1 MKNLLLLILAFTLP
15 ILFVGILLGNR
26 DDNWKE
32 YVIKNKE
39 KIYKNDFGVFKI
51 DSLDGYYTDLSIR
64 ITGDSSFYF
73 LAWGD
78 RNSHLWNFRKD
89 CSFEIDIP
97 YRRFKGYDV
106 SNDIEVLK
114 ILKNKND

>member
-1 MKNLLLLILAFTLP
+1 MKNIKLLIVAFTLP
-15 ILFVGILLGNR
+15 ILFVRILLIKS
-26 DDNWKE
+26 DDDWKE
-32 YVIKNKE
+32 YIIKNE
-39 KIYKNDFGVFKI
+39 AKIHEDTGLFVI
-51 DSLDGYYTDLSIR
+51 DSLGGYHTDLSVR
-64 ITGDSSFYF
+64 LTGDSSFYF
-73 LAWGD
+73 IAWGD